1 MIETIASFDGRI
13 AKVQG
18 PARSGKTEA
27 LVRRCACLVRGGA
40 APETILVETSSAAA
54 AQAFRRRLRRA
65 IGPDLQHAADD
76 VHVRTAL
83 ETCVAVL
90 DAPAARAATG
100 RVPRLLNDAEYN
112 FFLEDMKTLGQPIRR
127 LRKMLDFFYRQMSD
141 LEPRDSWLAGGEE
154 EAVLSHLE
162 RVLASRGAMLA
173 QEAPS
178 LCAAYLRSDAGEGV
192 RGSYAY
198 VLCDDFQNMSR
209 AEQTCLC
216 LLADRQLIACGNPNQ
231 QQAARASFPCAEGFV
246 QFDARRRDVAVFTL
260 SGAHGNPAIAA
271 FADGLCDQG
280 DMDPAFKAGIA
291 SDAQTSDG
299 IMAVKWS
306 TPEDELDGITKYL
319 RILLDGE
326 EDLHENRTCVLVPNK
341 RWALMAQQVLK
352 QRGFAVALAGA
363 FSRLGGDPRDSARAR
378 ALVAYTKL
386 NLLADP
392 RDMTAWR
399 SWWG

>member
-1 MIETIASFDGRI
+1 MIEAIASFDGRI

-65 IGPDLQHAADD
+65 LGPDLQHAADD

-192 RGSYAY
+192 CGSYAY

-319 RILLDGE
+319 RILAK
-326 EDLHENRTCVLVPNK
+326 RTCT
-341 RWALMAQQVLK
+341 RT
-352 QRGFAVALAGA
+352 
-363 FSRLGGDPRDSARAR
+363 ARACSCPTSAGR
-378 ALVAYTKL
+378 S
-386 NLLADP
+386 
-392 RDMTAWR
+392 WR
-399 SWWG
+399 SRCSSSAVSPWRWPERSPVWAATRATAPAPARSWRTRSSTCWPIRAT

>member
-1 MIETIASFDGRI
+1 MIEAIASFDGRI

-65 IGPDLQHAADD
+65 LGPDLQHAADD

-141 LEPRDSWLAGGEE
+141 FEPRDSWLAGGEE

-192 RGSYAY
+192 CGSYAY

-280 DMDPAFKAGIA
+280 DMDPPSKRASRATRRRRTASWPSSGRRRKTSWTASRSTCAFC
-291 SDAQTSDG
+291 
-299 IMAVKWS
+299 S
-306 TPEDELDGITKYL
+306 TAK
-319 RILLDGE
+319 
-326 EDLHENRTCVLVPNK
+326 RTCT
-341 RWALMAQQVLK
+341 RT
-352 QRGFAVALAGA
+352 
-363 FSRLGGDPRDSARAR
+363 ARACSCPTSAGR
-378 ALVAYTKL
+378 S
-386 NLLADP
+386 
-392 RDMTAWR
+392 WR
-399 SWWG
+399 SRCSSSAVSP